1 MEKNF
6 ITIILLSLLTIN
18 LTGCTS
24 SNDSEINSAPLG
36 DDYYVSIKSDYYD
49 IKSGR
54 KNGYIYTKNE
64 EKVAKITYMNKDA
77 GEQYVN
83 LIKSSE
89 NMNILSVAVSES
101 KNNSYYFYSKNTD
114 ATDDTDTN
122 ESTYNYV
129 FLLSHNALLIEAV
142 VPQEEAKEI
151 PQKIKISE
159 HKQIRSVYPYYGY
172 YRYYY
177 YSHLD

>member
-1 MEKNF
+1 MEKNL

-24 SNDSEINSAPLG
+24 SNESEINSSPIS
-36 DDYYVSIKSDYYD
+36 DDYYISIKSDYYD
-49 IKSGR
+49 INSGS
-54 KNGYIYTKNE
+54 KNGYIYTKNK

-89 NMNILSVAVSES
+89 NMNVLSVAVSES
-101 KNNSYYFYSKNTD
+101 KTNSYYFYSINTD
-114 ATDDTDTN
+114 N
-122 ESTYNYV
+122 STENAYNYV
-129 FLLSHNALLIEAV
+129 FLLSHNAFLIETV
-142 VPQEEAKEI
+142 VSQEEAKKI

-159 HKQIRSVYPYYGY
+159 HKQIRSAYPYYGY
-172 YRYYY
+172 HRYRYYY
-177 YSHLD
+177 HFH

>member
-6 ITIILLSLLTIN
+6 ITIILLSLLTIS

-24 SNDSEINSAPLG
+24 NNESEISSAPLG

-49 IKSGR
+49 INSGS
-54 KNGYIYTKNE
+54 KNGYIYTKSK

-89 NMNILSVAVSES
+89 NMNILSVGVSES
-101 KNNSYYFYSKNTD
+101 KINSYYFYSINTD
-114 ATDDTDTN
+114 D
-122 ESTYNYV
+122 STEIAYNYV
-129 FLLSHNALLIEAV
+129 FLLSHNAFLIETV
-142 VPQEEAKEI
+142 VSQEEAKEI
-151 PQKIKISE
+151 PQKITISE
-159 HKQIRSVYPYYGY
+159 HKQFRSVYPYYGY